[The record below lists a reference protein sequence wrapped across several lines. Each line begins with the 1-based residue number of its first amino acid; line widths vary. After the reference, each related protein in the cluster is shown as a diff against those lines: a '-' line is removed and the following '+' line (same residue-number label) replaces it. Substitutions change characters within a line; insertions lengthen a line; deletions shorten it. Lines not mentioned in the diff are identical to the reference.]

1 MLRCDFIPHGL
12 DKNQPGNWPS
22 AQFLSSWF
30 LQWGYPH
37 SLLRRNLSTCQTVSE
52 FKGGKQPRPFLWAL
66 YYCRKLKAQT
76 ILATLICAH
85 TWICIKFIVSENK
98 HGKPTEASFLFS
110 FLLFMCLWVAKEHSY
125 YVKKKKKEYQHS
137 LLLERAYYK
146 SCKLLGAERQNNWK
160 LQECLLAP
168 SFKAKFSTLRH
179 SDGLHCII

>member
-37 SLLRRNLSTCQTVSE
+37 SLLRRNLSTCPTVSE

-125 YVKKKKKEYQHS
+125 YVKKKKKNNTSIVCFWRELIIKAAS
-137 LLLERAYYK
+137 FWGLKDRTIGNSK
-146 SCKLLGAERQNNWK
+146 SVFWPHHLKLNSPLWDTVMVSIA
-160 LQECLLAP
+160 
-168 SFKAKFSTLRH
+168 
-179 SDGLHCII
+179 